1 MYINKEKKC
10 VEMFD
15 AHWYKVNDEYYPSV
29 TSVLQCISKG
39 YGYDE
44 WQKSVGHNA
53 DIIVKKAQESGSKL
67 HGAIEK
73 QFLQGL
79 ELTPDGFEEHEWIKM
94 CNFANWYNDLGIQ
107 AEHVEVEVYSTNLK
121 IAGTAD
127 LICKFPADK
136 KLCAL
141 LEIEIPTDRNW
152 IRVLIDWKSGN
163 NIYSTSH
170 LQVAA
175 YVQMWNALNPDEKV
189 DGGAIVHIGATTKT
203 KKDYSNVGVKFEP
216 VNIPKSTKLFKYT
229 MGIYDGMGF
238 RKNPPMLEYPM
249 TLKINKELLLTA

>member
-1 MYINKEKKC
+1 MRINKEKRC
-10 VEMFD
+10 VEIFN
-15 AHWYKVNDEYYPSV
+15 AHWYKVGDEYYPSV

-79 ELTPDGFEEHEWIKM
+79 ELTPDGFEEQEWIKM
-94 CNFANWYNDLGIQ
+94 CNFANWYNDLNIQ
-107 AEHVEVEVYSTNLK
+107 AEEVEVEVYSENLK

-127 LICKFPADK
+127 LICIINGERW
-136 KLCAL
+136 L
-141 LEIEIPTDRNW
+141 L
-152 IRVLIDWKSGN
+152 DWKTGN

-175 YVQMWNALNPDEKV
+175 YVQMWNALNPDKKV
-189 DGGAIVHIGATTKT
+189 ARGAIVHIGASNRT
-203 KKDYSNVGVKFEP
+203 KKDMNNIGVKCEE
-216 VNIPKSTKLFKYT
+216 VDIAKSTKLFKHT
-229 MGIYDGMGF
+229 IAIYDGMGF

-249 TLKINKELLLTA
+249 TLKINEELLMTA